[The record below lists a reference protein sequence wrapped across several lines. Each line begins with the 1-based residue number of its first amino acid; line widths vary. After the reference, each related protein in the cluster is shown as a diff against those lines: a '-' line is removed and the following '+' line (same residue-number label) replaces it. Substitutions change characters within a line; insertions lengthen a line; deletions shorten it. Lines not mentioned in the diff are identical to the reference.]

1 MKLRMLAVLGCV
13 GLMTGCI
20 AEMDAAEAEAEA
32 VDEASSAIVSDNALN
47 FNALNFN
54 ALNFNA
60 LNFNAL
66 NFNALSP
73 SNLDA
78 LQDPSATGATARQ
91 LMRYMASCAL
101 TSTQSFQFEWTDEL
115 GILHTESY
123 PGHLGLAPTW
133 ATQPLSLDG
142 QRLVSACLAAR
153 TNYYQVPVQISARS
167 HVDQLRTKVK
177 SSEVTAY
184 PDVEGVFWGNLF
196 AAQPYLNAC
205 YNSAT
210 VDNSRAWQR
219 DCAVGHVNA
228 SGDVEECGLIHI
240 VGPCNQ
246 VCQGLNNAGRYYA
259 SCYERPGV
267 SLVTT
272 SRVITTALP

>member
-32 VDEASSAIVSDNALN
+32 VDEASSAIVSD
-47 FNALNFN
+47 
-54 ALNFNA
+54 NA

-177 SSEVTAY
+177 SS
-184 PDVEGVFWGNLF
+184 
-196 AAQPYLNAC
+196 
-205 YNSAT
+205 
-210 VDNSRAWQR
+210 
-219 DCAVGHVNA
+219 
-228 SGDVEECGLIHI
+228 
-240 VGPCNQ
+240 
-246 VCQGLNNAGRYYA
+246 
-259 SCYERPGV
+259 
-267 SLVTT
+267 
-272 SRVITTALP
+272 